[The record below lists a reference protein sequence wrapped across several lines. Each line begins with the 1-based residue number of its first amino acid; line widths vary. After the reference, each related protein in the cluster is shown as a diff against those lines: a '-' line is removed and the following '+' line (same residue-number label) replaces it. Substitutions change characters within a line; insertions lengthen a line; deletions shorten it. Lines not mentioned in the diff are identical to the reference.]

1 MKNEEI
7 VLKNRVFLMEQ
18 GVIKGTGQKFIF
30 EDENGIREI
39 EVPEEIHTF
48 QVWKKLGYIVKKGEH
63 SIARFPIWQMTSN
76 KKNRDKNDK
85 NDQKDLRE
93 GHYYMKV
100 AFFFTKNQVEPIK
113 K

>member
-1 MKNEEI
+1 
-7 VLKNRVFLMEQ
+7 
-18 GVIKGTGQKFIF
+18 
-30 EDENGIREI
+30 
-39 EVPEEIHTF
+39 
-48 QVWKKLGYIVKKGEH
+48 
-63 SIARFPIWQMTSN
+63 MTSN